1 MSKNSPPEMNLS
13 SEEKA
18 GLYFTVSLHLVV
30 VIFLLILQI
39 NSFVSRGEVFMLD
52 FSKDNDVSLEE
63 TRNRIKE
70 EQEYFDEM
78 IASRIEKLIS
88 GQSGQSFRN
97 TATDRTQA
105 LKDDRGTDA
114 NQLYQDAQRLAPELK
129 NGVHIDDEPEYADP
143 DPGKKEEEHRGE
155 YSGPS
160 VVSYSLDGRKASR
173 LPIPAYRCYA
183 GGMVT
188 VLIVVDNA
196 GNVVEA
202 KVQDATSSKD
212 KCLREFAV
220 RAAKMSHFSRDTKAP
235 LNHRG
240 DIIYQFIAQ

>member
-1 MSKNSPPEMNLS
+1 
-13 SEEKA
+13 
-18 GLYFTVSLHLVV
+18 
-30 VIFLLILQI
+30 
-39 NSFVSRGEVFMLD
+39 MLD
-52 FSKDNDVSLEE
+52 FSKDNDAPLEE

-70 EQEYFDEM
+70 EQDYFDEL
-78 IASRIEKLIS
+78 IASRIDKLIS
-88 GQSGQSFRN
+88 GQSGQTFRN

-114 NQLYQDAQRLAPELK
+114 SQLYQDAQRLEQELK
-129 NGVHIDDEPEYADP
+129 NGVKIDEDPDFADP
-143 DPGKKEEEHRGE
+143 DTGKKEEEKKSE
-155 YSGPS
+155 YKGPS

-196 GNVVEA
+196 GNVIEA

-212 KCLREFAV
+212 KCLREFAEK
-220 RAAKMSHFSRDTKAP
+220 AAKMSHFSRDTKAP
-235 LNHRG
+235 LHHRG